1 MNHSVLALIRALY
14 PIVAVIAA
22 YGVRIF
28 LESHFGPGL
37 PTYVTFYPVVTFV
50 AIVSGMVPGLVATAT
65 SALVVYYFMLTP
77 NNEFGVTTATEA
89 IGMGIF
95 VSVGMIMSLVATHY
109 LQLRTRLNEMVIE
122 RTAKL
127 TLVNAELQRECDQRQ
142 QAEAALAEISAK
154 NRYLAELLESSE
166 QPFAVADATGH
177 LDYCNRAF
185 ESMTGYT
192 QQELIATDWYAALTP
207 PEWSLLERT
216 QLAELRR
223 TGHAVR
229 YEKEYLRKDG
239 SRVPV
244 ELLVHV
250 MQNDDGSPTCYY
262 SFITDLSQRKSAEET
277 MHALNE
283 GLIATNAEL
292 HQQTQELARSNEE
305 LRRAEER
312 LRFHTENAPL
322 AVIEWDADFIVTRWT
337 GEAERMFGWSAAE
350 TVGKPITGLRMVY
363 EDDLPLVEG
372 TIKRLTSGSSPKIV
386 ANNRNYT
393 KSGEIIHC
401 VWYNTVLPDTTGKII
416 SVMSLVQDVTEQML
430 ADMEIARLNQNL
442 QRSLDELEAIF
453 QTAPVGLAIAEDS
466 QGLHIRGNAANEQLF
481 GISSGGNLSLALE
494 NPAYRVFSE
503 NRELNLLELPMQRAV
518 RGETVSGQ
526 IIDALRQDGQLL
538 HLFCN
543 AVPLYDESGASRGAV
558 GAFLDITEIKRSE
571 ERLKLLAETAGK
583 LLETV
588 SPKEEIEA
596 LCRKALEILDCDVF
610 FNYLVDTDSGKLHL
624 NASEGISAEEKE
636 KIAWLDYG
644 VAVCGCAARDAC
656 RIVVEDIPH
665 SNDDRTDLVKGYG
678 VKAYACHPLMTAG
691 EVLGTLSFGTFSRT
705 TFREDELDLMKA
717 IAGLVAIAIERNKS
731 KEKLEMARAMLENQV
746 LERTVD
752 LQEALRSLESE
763 MNDRLQAVEAL
774 RQKER
779 LLSQQS
785 RLAAMGEMISNIAHQ
800 WRQPLN
806 TLGLLIQQLP
816 VFYGSD
822 VFTREFLASNTTD
835 AMKLIQHM
843 SATIDDFRD
852 FFRPEKEQTVFSVDK
867 AIHQA
872 LSLVDVSFRNQ
883 NLSVDVLTEGNPVI
897 NGFPNEFSQVIMNI
911 ILNARDALLEN
922 GGENG
927 IIHIRAGQTND
938 TVHITIRDNAGGIPE
953 EIIDR
958 IFEPYFTTKGPDRGT
973 GIGLFMAKTIIEQNH
988 GGRLHA
994 RNVQGGAEFRIEI

>member
-1 MNHSVLALIRALY
+1 M
-14 PIVAVIAA
+14 VAVVAA
-22 YGVRIF
+22 YVVRIS
-28 LESHFGPGL
+28 LEAHFGPGL

-50 AIVSGMVPGLVATAT
+50 AIVSGMVPGLVATAF
-65 SALVVYYFMLTP
+65 SALIVYYFMLTP
-77 NNEFGVTTATEA
+77 NHEFSFTTATEA
-89 IGMGIF
+89 IGLGIF
-95 VSVGMIMSLVATHY
+95 ISVGIVMSLVSAHY
-109 LQLRTRLNEMVIE
+109 LQLRTRLNEMVNE
-122 RTAKL
+122 RTAKV
-127 TLVNAELQRECDQRQ
+127 TLVNAELQRECDQRR

-154 NRYLAELLESSE
+154 NKYLAELLESSE
-166 QPFAVADATGH
+166 QPFAVADAKGH
-177 LDYCNRAF
+177 LEYCNRAF
-185 ESMTGYT
+185 EAMTGYT
-192 QQELIATDWYAALTP
+192 QQELIATNWYATLTP

-229 YEKEYLRKDG
+229 YEKEYQRKDN

-250 MQNDDGSPTCYY
+250 MQDGEGNPTCYY
-262 SFITDLSQRKSAEET
+262 SFITDLSPRKSAEET
-277 MHALNE
+277 MHTLNE

-350 TVGKPITGLRMVY
+350 TVGKPITDLRMVY
-363 EDDLPLVEG
+363 EDDLAIVEG
-372 TIKRLTSGSSPKIV
+372 TINRLTNGSPKVV
-386 ANNRNYT
+386 ASNRNYT

-401 VWYNTVLPDTTGKII
+401 IWYNTVLPDTTGKMI

-453 QTAPVGLAIAEDS
+453 QTAPVGLAIAEDPH
-466 QGLHIRGNAANEQLF
+466 GLHIRGNTANERLF
-481 GISSGGNLSLALE
+481 GLSSGGNLSLAFE

-526 IIDALRQDGQLL
+526 IIEALRQDGQRL
-538 HLFCN
+538 HLYCN
-543 AVPLYDESGASRGAV
+543 AVPLYDENGASRGAV

-571 ERLKLLAETAGK
+571 EQLKLLAETAGK

-596 LCRKALEILDCDVF
+596 LCSKALEILQCDVF
-610 FNYLVDTDSGKLHL
+610 FNYLVDADSGKLRL
-624 NASEGISAEEKE
+624 NASEGIPAEEKE

-644 VAVCGCAARDAC
+644 VAICGCAARDAC
-656 RIVVEDIPH
+656 RIVAEDIT
-665 SNDDRTDLVKGYG
+665 NGIDDRTDLVKGYG

-705 TFREDELDLMKA
+705 AFREDELDLMKA
-717 IAGLVAIAIERNKS
+717 IAGLVAIAIERNRS

-746 LERTVD
+746 MERTVD

-822 VFTREFLASNTTD
+822 IFTREFLAKNTAD

-852 FFRPEKEQTVFSVDK
+852 FFRPEKEQIIFSVDK

-872 LSLVDVSFRNQ
+872 LSLVDMSFRNQ
-883 NLSVDVLTEGNPVI
+883 NLTVEVLTDGNPVI

-922 GGENG
+922 GADNG
-927 IIHIRAGQTND
+927 IIHIRTGQTND

-988 GGRLHA
+988 GGQLQA